1 MPIFGTTPDLGT
13 SGMHHVGSGLRIGLY
28 LDYDRCLQKEIR
40 KACVF
45 QALSASF
52 AEYNPHG
59 TKNPKAKM
67 HCTMF

>member
-13 SGMHHVGSGLRIGLY
+13 SGMDHVGSGLRIGLY
-28 LDYDRCLQKEIR
+28 LDYDKCLQKEIR
-40 KACVF
+40 KSCI
-45 QALSASF
+45 F

-59 TKNPKAKM
+59 TKKNPKAKM